1 MGLPCFYLIEVQNIC
16 IVEGL
21 VCQLTIQ
28 LILFCIILY
37 KASQSSVGRKVT
49 AQKYWAVSDQ
59 VNRSLLSQTVQH
71 FCGQFPVYRLHEV
84 HFKSSAGIGNRSR
97 RGQIHFSMKKG
108 QSLGLIVNTE
118 RSILIVLG
126 S

>member
-1 MGLPCFYLIEVQNIC
+1 MGLPCFYLVEIQNIC
-16 IVEGL
+16 IVKGP

-59 VNRSLLSQTVQH
+59 VNKTLLSQTVQH
-71 FCGQFPVYRLHEV
+71 FCGQFPVYRLREF
-84 HFKSSAGIGNRSR
+84 HFKSSAGLGKRSTKSK
-97 RGQIHFSMKKG
+97 GQIHFSK
-108 QSLGLIVNTE
+108 
-118 RSILIVLG
+118 
-126 S
+126 